1 MIPLR
6 PLRLGEIL
14 DSAFRLYRATFVEVA
29 VLVAITLGAF
39 QTLAVLVQGP
49 QPALLDPQAFE
60 ATEATTLIVRSLA
73 GAGIAILAQLFVYP
87 LVRGGVTGIA
97 LERDRGGDSSWQ
109 HGLQLGLRLAGR
121 LLGLAFLLLGLGL
134 LGAVVATAVV
144 GLPIALFASL
154 DAPVVAVLWGIASGL
169 ATLALALVVTAIIR
183 LAVPVVVVEHV
194 GPWTA
199 VRRSYELVRPQL
211 LRIVGIVVLT
221 ALLLGIVGA
230 VLGVLNFVF
239 AIFGGAAGVVG
250 AILVTTVSLVITVP
264 LEANIALLLYVD
276 ARVRVEGLDVA
287 VLTAELDRA

>member
-1 MIPLR
+1 M
-6 PLRLGEIL
+6 
-14 DSAFRLYRATFVEVA
+14 
-29 VLVAITLGAF
+29 
-39 QTLAVLVQGP
+39 
-49 QPALLDPQAFE
+49 
-60 ATEATTLIVRSLA
+60 
-73 GAGIAILAQLFVYP
+73 
-87 LVRGGVTGIA
+87 
-97 LERDRGGDSSWQ
+97 
-109 HGLQLGLRLAGR
+109 
-121 LLGLAFLLLGLGL
+121 
-134 LGAVVATAVV
+134 
-144 GLPIALFASL
+144 
-154 DAPVVAVLWGIASGL
+154 VAVLWGIASGL